1 MSQTS
6 LFHWQDQ
13 YQKALPRTDRF
24 VWKITGA
31 GTNALII
38 AQSAALSTYAAL
50 TQDQIDAFFGS
61 EDEVLAADYDSTAMG
76 ADAQGILLNYNGQVQ
91 ALVEVVARCY
101 SATGG
106 STLVTRQTQALGLT
120 ASTLETAAE
129 LTALGNVAIKI
140 DWGNTPDFDALTTG
154 TIDVEVIWVSK

>member
-6 LFHWQDQ
+6 LFYYQDQ
-13 YQKALPRTDRF
+13 FLKGLPRTDRF

-31 GTNALII
+31 GTNALIVQ
-38 AQSAALSTYAAL
+38 QSAALSTYAAL
-50 TQDQIDAFFGS
+50 SQATIDAFFGS
-61 EDEVLAADYDSTAMG
+61 VNEILAADYDATAMG

-91 ALVEVVARCY
+91 TLLSVTARCY

-129 LTALGNVAIKI
+129 LTALGNIGIKL
-140 DWGNTPDFDALTTG
+140 DWGNTPDFDALTSG
-154 TIDVEVIWVSK
+154 TIDVEVLWISK